1 MKSYNFRPNLTF
13 SLTSYEKLI
22 SIKVVGFTT
31 YYNVNEFETS
41 KFNSVGVMNRV
52 LKCGPKRQKSTRV
65 NNRSIVTL

>member
-1 MKSYNFRPNLTF
+1 MTF
-13 SLTSYEKLI
+13 SLTSYEKLL

-52 LKCGPKRQKSTRV
+52 QKSGPKRQ
-65 NNRSIVTL
+65 